1 MIMCAVSFHSRLA
14 IISVVLGA
22 FTFGCGGGGVPS
34 SPQINPNAQT
44 SGSAPQTLQSP
55 MLGFAY
61 TTTETEVRVIN
72 GVSGASTQ
80 GAALSLPTG
89 VAAVNFA
96 PGQKSALVEVS
107 GGGSVGTVSF
117 LASQPGPLVTIAGA
131 ISHPDIVAF
140 SPTGAAAAL
149 YSASEGHVQVITGF
163 PNSPQLTRDLTAAQ
177 LPAAPQMLAVAD
189 DGVTLLEGT
198 ADNAIYLL
206 SSSNPQL
213 LANVSALG
221 GIAFNPKST
230 NLLIFD
236 RGSGSLTLVPSVGGV
251 PSEQVI
257 AEGLTGLEGTV
268 LFASD
273 GRNALIGG
281 TNVKSVWEVNL
292 QTSQQHTL
300 SLQTPPS
307 MLTPLR
313 TPGDYLVA
321 WQPGGLAWII
331 DTNPPQGAVYLVP
344 AAATAQAELAQ

>member
-1 MIMCAVSFHSRLA
+1 MCADSLHARLT
-14 IISVVLGA
+14 IISLVLGA
-22 FTFGCGGGGVPS
+22 FTFGCGGGGATL
-34 SPQINPNAQT
+34 SPQTNQNAPT
-44 SGSAPQTLQSP
+44 SSNVPQALQSP

-61 TTTETEVRVIN
+61 TSSQTEVRVIN

-80 GAALSLPTG
+80 GAALSLPVG
-89 VAAVNFA
+89 VTSINFA
-96 PGQKSALVEVS
+96 PSQKSALVEVA
-107 GGGSVGTVSF
+107 GGGAVGAVSF
-117 LASQPGPLVTIAGA
+117 QASQPGPLVTIAGA
-131 ISHPDIVAF
+131 IAQPDIIAF

-149 YSASEGHVQVITGF
+149 YSASEGHVQVIAGF
-163 PNSPQLTRDLTAAQ
+163 PSSPQLTRDLTGAQ
-177 LPAAPQMLAVAD
+177 LPAAPQMLAIAD

-206 SSSNPQL
+206 SSNSPEL
-213 LANVSALG
+213 LGNVSALG
-221 GIAFNPKST
+221 GIVFNPKST

-236 RGSGSLTLVPSVGGV
+236 RGAGTLTLMPNVGGV

-257 AEGLTGLEGTV
+257 ADGLTGLDGTV
-268 LFASD
+268 LIASD

-292 QTSQQHTL
+292 QTSQKYTL
-300 SLQTPPS
+300 SLQTPPV

-313 TPGDYLVA
+313 VTGDYLVA

-344 AAATAQAELAQ
+344 AAATAQAEVVR